1 MILMKFNL
9 LKLPILLLLFSM
21 IFSVNITYAIP
32 SNSSQSTNQNTKVT
46 NSNAN
51 VRNFNSTTS
60 EANSNIY
67 NNSMQLQNTTQ
78 NTSQNNINSATNLTN
93 TQKNNS
99 TNNSSINNSATP
111 TYDVPY
117 PAYDSYENNLSNNVQ
132 SQSTYFDLNSL
143 IINSIVSAAVLATV
157 LCGIIWVK
165 HKPVHLAK
173 DANNYLDSNAINI
186 TNRYDHYVRT
196 ETKKTALNNYK

>member
-1 MILMKFNL
+1 MKFNL

-117 PAYDSYENNLSNNVQ
+117 PAYDLYENNLSNNVQ

-186 TNRYDHYVRT
+186 TNRYEHYVRT